1 MWNKIQ
7 KIFIGTNQ
15 VRPPTWK
22 PWTNT
27 VAYRPI
33 NETTTTTDQ
42 SWNNYGLSRSWTI
55 TYDSISASTDGSSY
69 FTQTNGRIYELASVS
84 QLTVSLRYRFTTAWS
99 WDVKTIYF
107 MGSMTNAWRKFHLYR
122 EVWGK
127 LVLNG
132 GYYTREYSSI
142 SADTRYNII
151 LTWDGTT
158 TTMYLNWSSVSAGT
172 HSYEKNYWN
181 TVYLFRTS
189 SSSSPLPD
197 VSWSKLSNVIIENR
211 AWDSAEVS
219 KYYNLT
225 KWIYWL

>member
-7 KIFIGTNQ
+7 KIYIGSNQ

-22 PWTNT
+22 PWSNT
-27 VAYRPI
+27 LAYRPI
-33 NETTTTTDQ
+33 NGTTTTTDQ
-42 SWNNYGLSRSWTI
+42 SWNNYNLTRSWTI

-69 FTQTNGRIYELASVS
+69 FRNEWVSPLASVS
-84 QLTVSLRYRFTTAWS
+84 QLTISLRYRFTTAWS

-107 MGSMTNAWRKFHLYR
+107 MGSMSNQWRKFHLYR

-127 LVLNG
+127 LVFNG

-142 SADTRYNII
+142 SANTRYNIT

-172 HSYEKNYWN
+172 HSYEKNYWKN
-181 TVYLFRTS
+181 VFLFRTG

>member
-1 MWNKIQ
+1 MWYKLKKIYVWD
-7 KIFIGTNQ
+7 NL

-22 PWTNT
+22 PWSNT
-27 VAYRPI
+27 LAYRPI

-42 SWNNYGLSRSWTI
+42 SWNNYGLRRSWTI

-107 MGSMTNAWRKFHLYR
+107 MGSMTSVARRFHLYR

-127 LVLNG
+127 LVLSNG
-132 GYYTREYSSI
+132 SNVCEYSSL
-142 SADTRYNII
+142 SANTRYNIT

-172 HSYEKNYWN
+172 NSYEKTYWN
-181 TVYLFRTS
+181 TIYLFRTS
-189 SSSSPLPD
+189 RSSSPLPD